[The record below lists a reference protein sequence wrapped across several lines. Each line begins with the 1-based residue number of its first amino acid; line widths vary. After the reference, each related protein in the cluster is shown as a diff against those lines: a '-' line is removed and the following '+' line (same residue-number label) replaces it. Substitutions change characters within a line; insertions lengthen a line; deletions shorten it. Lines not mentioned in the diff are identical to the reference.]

1 MSFWDVGTFEACGR
15 SQLDFLCA
23 HQRRLTVSELRD
35 SLRLRE
41 GDDPPALLRAV
52 RDCLTQTWAYLPT
65 SGGYVMAGRMTVAA
79 NRQTGHVRAECSLS
93 SSDTSTSRVLF
104 ERDVAAVAAKVF
116 RLILEL
122 GQDAS
127 EAEADIAIVLGVPDV
142 VAFRSGRIRCR
153 VERYCL
159 PRVEG
164 TLARGLAGGMMAR
177 EGQDALRLAERIY
190 ASASREDDSQL
201 EAIPFG
207 RSSFSVSLVLGSERQ
222 PWYSRPFRFR
232 WDGAA
237 EGCDV
242 RQSEYAAAIALT
254 VAQAASQAVG
264 RDVGSYDLHISG
276 WDLGGQVVFR
286 ACKVEQVETDAWER
300 DPTPSLSAG
309 LVRRLQGAPLSG
321 RVCYHFPGGDY
332 GKLSIHSWY
341 GGTDLLPREQA
352 ERAAALLVSSCE
364 AHKDLLRRAGPSCM
378 LTLELSDGR
387 IDGIRFSWL
396 EPDQQGNPIPR
407 SYTALSYGRR
417 SSASSERPH
426 RRPPRRFNVAPPA
439 EGE

>member
-1 MSFWDVGTFEACGR
+1 
-15 SQLDFLCA
+15 
-23 HQRRLTVSELRD
+23 
-35 SLRLRE
+35 
-41 GDDPPALLRAV
+41 
-52 RDCLTQTWAYLPT
+52 
-65 SGGYVMAGRMTVAA
+65 MAGRMTVAA
-79 NRQTGHVRAECSLS
+79 NRQTGHVRAECPLS

-159 PRVEG
+159 PRVGG

-286 ACKVEQVETDAWER
+286 ACKVEQVETDAWE
-300 DPTPSLSAG
+300 
-309 LVRRLQGAPLSG
+309 
-321 RVCYHFPGGDY
+321 
-332 GKLSIHSWY
+332 
-341 GGTDLLPREQA
+341 
-352 ERAAALLVSSCE
+352 
-364 AHKDLLRRAGPSCM
+364 
-378 LTLELSDGR
+378 
-387 IDGIRFSWL
+387 
-396 EPDQQGNPIPR
+396 PDQQGNPIPR

-417 SSASSERPH
+417 SSVSSERPH